1 LPIYHLVP
9 LKEFKQVGDKL
20 MVTDFNLSLQGTV
33 SPFDRL
39 RRIDENGKEYWSA
52 RELMPLLGYS
62 KWQNFFSAIENAIEN
77 LETVT
82 ENVDNHFLLLE
93 VKSLGRP
100 SVDYKLTRLA
110 SYHVAMA
117 CDSRGNEQ
125 VKMAKH
131 YFVVK
136 TRQAELQQAPVQPKL
151 PSRVVALETAECI
164 SGIYKHIGE
173 DNPRLAQFLIDHAI
187 SDLMP
192 SSNNLLVGEELK
204 GVVEI
209 AEEMGLPVNIK
220 NRSQLGK
227 FVKSSCGHLA
237 IQEKRL
243 VNGRMQP
250 VACYPCYS
258 EEVKEAI
265 QQFFA

>member
-1 LPIYHLVP
+1 
-9 LKEFKQVGDKL
+9 
-20 MVTDFNLSLQGTV
+20 MTDFNLSLQGTV
-33 SPFDRL
+33 SPFDGL
-39 RRIDENGKEYWSA
+39 RRIDEYGNEYWSA

-62 KWQNFFSAIENAIEN
+62 KWENFKNVIEVAKEN
-77 LETVT
+77 LETV
-82 ENVDNHFLLLE
+82 VDNVTDHFPSSGNM
-93 VKSLGRP
+93 VKRPQGGGIQSL
-100 SVDYKLTRLA
+100 DYRLTRLA
-110 SYHVAMA
+110 SYHVALS

-125 VKMAKH
+125 VKLAKH
-131 YFVVK
+131 YFAVK
-136 TRQAELQQAPVQPKL
+136 TRQAELQQTPPQPKQATHI
-151 PSRVVALETAECI
+151 VAVEKAKSIDCI
-164 SGIYKHIGE
+164 YTLLG
-173 DNPRLAQFLIDHAI
+173 DVNPRLAQFLIDHAI

-192 SSNNLLVGEELK
+192 TTNNLLTGEELK

-209 AEEMGLPVNIK
+209 AEEMGLPVTIK
-220 NRSQLGK
+220 NRGNLGK
-227 FVKSSCGHLA
+227 FVKSTCGHLA

>member
-1 LPIYHLVP
+1 
-9 LKEFKQVGDKL
+9 
-20 MVTDFNLSLQGTV
+20 MTDFSLSLQGTV
-33 SPFDRL
+33 SPFDSI
-39 RRIDENGKEYWSA
+39 RRIDEHGNEYWEA

-62 KWQNFFSAIENAIEN
+62 KWERFKNVIEIAREN
-77 LETVT
+77 LETVVSNIDDYASPVW
-82 ENVDNHFLLLE
+82 EALE
-93 VKSLGRP
+93 KTQRLN
-100 SVDYKLTRLA
+100 YKLTRLA

-136 TRQAELQQAPVQPKL
+136 TRQAELQQTPVQPKL

-192 SSNNLLVGEELK
+192 TTNNLLVGEELK

-209 AEEMGLPVNIK
+209 AEEMGLPVTIK

-237 IQEKRL
+237 ISEKRL

-258 EEVKEAI
+258 EKVKEAI

>member
-1 LPIYHLVP
+1 
-9 LKEFKQVGDKL
+9 
-20 MVTDFNLSLQGTV
+20 MTDFNLSLQGTV
-33 SPFDRL
+33 SPFDGL
-39 RRIDENGKEYWSA
+39 RRIDEYGKEYWSA

-62 KWQNFFSAIENAIEN
+62 KWENFKNVIEVAKEN
-77 LETVT
+77 LETV
-82 ENVDNHFLLLE
+82 VDNVTDHFPSSGNM
-93 VKSLGRP
+93 VKRPQGGGIQSL
-100 SVDYKLTRLA
+100 DYRLTRLA

-136 TRQAELQQAPVQPKL
+136 TRQAELQQAPVQTKL
-151 PSRVVALETAECI
+151 PSRVVALETAQCI
-164 SGIYKHIGE
+164 DGIYKCIGD
-173 DNPRLAQFLIDHAI
+173 DNPRLAQFLIDYAI
-187 SDLMP
+187 SDLVP
-192 SSNNLLVGEELK
+192 STNNLLAGEELK

-209 AEEMGLPVNIK
+209 AEEMGLPVTIK

-250 VACYPCYS
+250 VACYPCYN
-258 EEVKEAI
+258 EQVKEAI

>member
-1 LPIYHLVP
+1 
-9 LKEFKQVGDKL
+9 
-20 MVTDFNLSLQGTV
+20 MTDFSLSLQQSV
-33 SPFDRL
+33 SPFDSI
-39 RRIDENGKEYWSA
+39 RRIDEHGKEYWLA
-52 RELMPLLGYS
+52 RDLMPLLGYS

-77 LETVT
+77 VETIT

-93 VKSLGRP
+93 VKSIGRP

-136 TRQAELQQAPVQPKL
+136 TREAELQQVQQQPKL
-151 PSRVVALETAECI
+151 PSRVVALETAQCI
-164 SGIYKHIGE
+164 DGIYKCIGD

-187 SDLMP
+187 SDLMETTHN
-192 SSNNLLVGEELK
+192 SLTGEKLK

-209 AEEMGLPVNIK
+209 AEDMGLPVTIK

-237 IQEKRL
+237 TQEQRL
-243 VNGRMQP
+243 VNGRIQS
-250 VACYPCYS
+250 VACYPEYS
-258 EEVKEAI
+258 EQVKEAI
-265 QQFFA
+265 QTFFI